1 MKSKKILARFPK
13 RLDPTTLM
21 EIETALGRR
30 LSKSE
35 RTQVLESY
43 GQTLAG
49 LEVHSPII
57 DIELALPRIC
67 DEKGQM
73 LSLSGRLLAVD
84 RYSGEYHDDDV
95 TWRIVLTVTCVPIK

>member
-1 MKSKKILARFPK
+1 MKKTLARFPK
-13 RLDPTTLM
+13 QLDHTTLM

-30 LSKSE
+30 LSRSE
-35 RTQVLESY
+35 RSQVLESY

-57 DIELALPRIC
+57 DIELALPRLC
-67 DEKGQM
+67 DQKGQM

-84 RYSGEYHDDDV
+84 RYSGEYHDGDV
-95 TWRIVLTVTCVPIK
+95 AWRVVLTATCSPIK